1 MKVTPLQ
8 IKSRFSQE
16 LVRCC
21 IDRYKEMPSN
31 ERLARDLHIASKYRM
46 KVSRETVRKWIKAES
61 FPDLEHLMHLIE
73 WLKLD
78 MAQVFLSNSLV
89 LEVGGEAETLTKG
102 LGELNAMLS
111 SVQLDDLLVLLA
123 AIKESGLMQVT
134 QVGKS

>member
-1 MKVTPLQ
+1 
-8 IKSRFSQE
+8 
-16 LVRCC
+16 
-21 IDRYKEMPSN
+21 
-31 ERLARDLHIASKYRM
+31 
-46 KVSRETVRKWIKAES
+46 
-61 FPDLEHLMHLIE
+61 MHLIE